1 MNSIGNDLFEEQLVP
16 KIRVVLADDH
26 EMIRHGLKTLIK
38 FEDDLEVVGEVSN
51 GLDAINT
58 VKKLIPDILILDLVM
73 PGMNGLEVIGKVIQA
88 NPVTGIVILSMHNNE
103 GYVFEAFRSGA
114 KAYVLKDN
122 TADELVPAIRQVHS
136 GKSYLGKSLK
146 LRSFEIFRSKAVFNT
161 IKS

>member
-1 MNSIGNDLFEEQLVP
+1 VP
-16 KIRVVLADDH
+16 KIRVMLADDH
-26 EMIRHGLKTLIK
+26 EIVRNGLKTLIK

-58 VKKLIPDILILDLVM
+58 VKYLIPDILVLDLVM
-73 PGMNGLEVIGKVIQA
+73 PGMNGLEIIGKVVQS

-122 TADELVPAIRQVHS
+122 TADELVPAIRQVYN

-146 LRSFEIFRSKAVFNT
+146 LRSLEISKNKTATNT
-161 IKS
+161 LNS

>member
-1 MNSIGNDLFEEQLVP
+1 MP

-26 EMIRHGLKTLIK
+26 EIVRNGLKTLIK
-38 FEDDLEVVGEVSN
+38 YEDDLEVVGEVSN

-73 PGMNGLEVIGKVIQA
+73 PGMNGLEVIGKVVKS

-122 TADELVPAIRQVHS
+122 TADELVPAIRQVYS

-146 LRSFEIFRSKAVFNT
+146 LESFEIIRSKAVFNT
-161 IKS
+161 MKS